1 MIQLTDIDIKIL
13 CFIREHDSASVTDMQ
28 STLTDVDALH
38 YRLEQL
44 STPEYRGVLGT
55 SLPIP
60 NTAYIEQDYESIK
73 TDIGETEHRP
83 LGIYHLTEFG
93 YKSLQDYKYNQAA
106 HKREIWLKNAWI
118 PILVTLVTN
127 LLIHGIKELWPLI
140 QGWVSHTP

>member
-1 MIQLTDIDIKIL
+1 M
-13 CFIREHDSASVTDMQ
+13 
-28 STLTDVDALH
+28 
-38 YRLEQL
+38 
-44 STPEYRGVLGT
+44 LGT

-73 TDIGETEHRP
+73 TDIGETEYRP

-93 YKSLQDYKYNQAA
+93 YKSLQDYEYNQAA

-140 QGWVSHTP
+140 QEWLSHTP